1 MLWDEI
7 ETPESALKKFYC
19 CNVREVCCQS
29 LLQKRRED
37 YTAEVQLER
46 EMKMRRCLG
55 VFLFAALWVGS
66 SAAQVV
72 QPPSWRQP
80 AEPFRIVG
88 NLYYVGSADLTSYL
102 FVTPKGNILLDVGV
116 PENVPMVKAN
126 IEKLGFHFNDIK
138 ILLNSHAHFDHAGGL
153 AEAKRLT
160 GAKFVASAGDAPEL
174 ARGGRDD
181 FAFGNRYNYPPIK
194 ADRIIADGGNV
205 ELGETTL
212 TAHLTPGHT
221 RGCTTWSAKISEGSK
236 TYNVVFVCSVS
247 FPGYKLVNNPKNP
260 TLIAQY
266 QRSFNVLRS
275 LPCDIFLASH
285 GSFFNLSDKMAEL
298 KKNSSGNPFINPE
311 EYRQFL
317 DRSQAAV
324 EEEVKKE
331 KRAGH

>member
-1 MLWDEI
+1 MLWGEI
-7 ETPESALKKFYC
+7 QTPESALRKFYC
-19 CNVREVCCQS
+19 CNVRKVCSQS
-29 LLQKRRED
+29 LFEKRRED
-37 YTAEVQLER
+37 YTAQVQLEK
-46 EMKMRRCLG
+46 MKMRSYLR
-55 VFLFAALWVGS
+55 VFLFTALWVGL

-102 FVTPKGNILLDVGV
+102 FVTPKGDILLDTGV
-116 PENVPMVKAN
+116 PENVTMIWAN
-126 IEKLGFHFNDIK
+126 VEKLGFQLKDVK
-138 ILLNSHAHFDHAGGL
+138 ILLNSHAHFDHAGGF
-153 AEAKRLT
+153 AEVKKIT
-160 GAKFVASAGDAPEL
+160 GAKLFASAGDAPEL

-194 ADRIIADGGNV
+194 ADRIIADGEKV
-205 ELGETTL
+205 ELGGTTL

-236 TYNVVFVCSVS
+236 TYNVVFVCSVT

-266 QRSFNVLRS
+266 QRSFKVLRS

-285 GSFFNLSDKMAEL
+285 GSFFNLPDKMAEL
-298 KKNSSGNPFINPE
+298 KKNPSNNPFINPK

-317 DRSQAAV
+317 DRSQAAF

-331 KRAGH
+331 KQAGH